1 MRIMGK
7 FTPNTAFQAISIFK
21 IAILDQCYLT
31 KIKPSNLQ
39 KEITFVMQSPGP
51 GPLVI

>member
-1 MRIMGK
+1 MGK

-31 KIKPSNLQ
+31 KIKPSKLPE
-39 KEITFVMQSPGP
+39 EIIFVMQSPGAA
-51 GPLVI
+51 PLVI